1 MRIVDCIKNEKK
13 NNILPTDEDMA
24 LINQYTR
31 RELTKDEVYVFSL
44 VLCDNDVDKSFECFT
59 LESLFELRKLYIGK
73 TGILSHN
80 QTARIF
86 SCKVK
91 QINGKKTKT
100 GEHYYQLVAKA
111 YIVKT
116 DSNKNITRN
125 IELGNLKEISIG
137 CAVKNRLCSICSNDI
152 HSYSCT
158 HTKGKKYK
166 RKLCYCKLV
175 DVVDAYEFAVV
186 ADTVNKRINNYEI

>member
-1 MRIVDCIKNEKK
+1 MWIIIDYVKNEKK
-13 NNILPTDEDMA
+13 NNILPTDEDMS

-31 RELTKDEVYVFSL
+31 RELSKDEVYVFSL

-86 SCKVK
+86 SCEVK
-91 QINGKKTKT
+91 RINGKKTKT
-100 GEHYYQLVAKA
+100 GKHYYQLVAKA

-116 DSNKNITRN
+116 DSNKNIARN
-125 IELGNLKEISIG
+125 IELGNLKEASIG
-137 CAVKNRLCSICSNDI
+137 CAVRKRLCSICGNYID
-152 HSYSCT
+152 SYLCT

-166 RKLCYCKLV
+166 RKLCCCKLV

-186 ADTVNKRINNYEI
+186 ADTVNKKDK